1 MSEDP
6 GGDGPCGGG
15 GSGLAGDAHRSSRS
29 PAGLACAVLGGLTG
43 DPEAWSQGSRGGGRR
58 PPTGR
63 HVWKPLLLP
72 SLSQVPCYAFDRELK
87 KHDLNPLIKTSGAYL
102 VDDSDP
108 DTSLFINV
116 CRDIGVCLR
125 ALGVGV
131 GGRISSEASVRL
143 PWPRRV
149 PVALGGP
156 GTPLT
161 SFRAPASQPLLGRDQ
176 GQSQRSAAPSSLPGW
191 AESSSCCPLSEWA
204 LACPGSQD
212 VILLVLVSKF
222 LLLFIGDFKKI

>member
-1 MSEDP
+1 MWW
-6 GGDGPCGGG
+6 
-15 GSGLAGDAHRSSRS
+15 RSQAPLR
-29 PAGLACAVLGGLTG
+29 P
-43 DPEAWSQGSRGGGRR
+43 W

-116 CRDIGVCLR
+116 CRDIGLCLR

-131 GGRISSEASVRL
+131 GGRIPSASSVRL

-149 PVALGGP
+149 PVALGGR
-156 GTPLT
+156 GTPFAT
-161 SFRAPASQPLLGRDQ
+161 SDVPCACFPAPPVDQ
-176 GQSQRSAAPSSLPGW
+176 GQSQHSATASSLPGW
-191 AESSSCCPLSEWA
+191 AESSSHCPLSEWA

-212 VILLVLVSKF
+212 VILLVLVSKL